1 MFTSNLSNV
10 REVVART
17 LRVEN
22 SQCPPRR
29 NVAIETLSDD
39 VLLEIFDF
47 CLDKDED
54 MGPQYDPDNEEDER
68 CLYDAWYALV
78 HVCQRWRYVVFE
90 SPRRLNLRL
99 HCTRRR
105 VREMLGVWPALPI
118 IIWDMVDFTSNED
131 NIIAALEHRD
141 RVCEIKLRCLTS
153 SQSKTL
159 VPLMQESFPALTKL
173 QIQSCLVASNGLLVL
188 ADSFLGGSA
197 PHLRFLCLESIS
209 FPAFP
214 NLLRS
219 ASNLA
224 YLYLDGTPSRYI
236 SPEMVAALSTLSKLE
251 VMHILF
257 RHPDF
262 DSDSELED
270 RAPPPL
276 TRSVLPALKVLVLGG
291 DTEYLDDF
299 VARIDVPSINS
310 LRIEFINRPFFA
322 GDFFHLPQFIGR
334 IKKLPAI
341 WFCKVPPFASFHECH
356 TFPAEMDARFLPGRL
371 SVDVHMR
378 RRWSTCVSGGSFRH
392 LINVTHLQHRKRR
405 YFFYAFKSEFTI

>member
-1 MFTSNLSNV
+1 MV
-10 REVVART
+10 
-17 LRVEN
+17 
-22 SQCPPRR
+22 
-29 NVAIETLSDD
+29 
-39 VLLEIFDF
+39 
-47 CLDKDED
+47 
-54 MGPQYDPDNEEDER
+54 
-68 CLYDAWYALV
+68 
-78 HVCQRWRYVVFE
+78 
-90 SPRRLNLRL
+90 
-99 HCTRRR
+99 
-105 VREMLGVWPALPI
+105 GVWPALPI
-118 IIWDMVDFTSNED
+118 VIWDTENFRSDDD
-131 NIIAALEHRD
+131 NIIAALEHRG

-219 ASNLA
+219 ASNLV

-262 DSDSELED
+262 DSDSDLED
-270 RAPPPL
+270 RAPSPL

-334 IKKLPAI
+334 IKNFPPFGFAKFHLSRLFMNVILSPQKWTHGSCPGDFQLMFICDAGGPLAYLVEVFNTSLMLPISNIENVDISSTRLNPNSRSEFNTEDSRWLEVLRQISGAKSLFLGSMDLVPPVAFALKRVVEEGMTDALPAI
-341 WFCKVPPFASFHECH
+341 QELTVLKPLSAGPVREAIEQFVTARGLSAFGTPPSSKW
-356 TFPAEMDARFLPGRL
+356 RI
-371 SVDVHMR
+371 
-378 RRWSTCVSGGSFRH
+378 STRD
-392 LINVTHLQHRKRR
+392 TR
-405 YFFYAFKSEFTI
+405 EE